1 MPFNKVFIAAYLI
14 FPDTF
19 VYIRLKKIHINCDA
33 NYRLGKRVAKISEAR
48 FLGLVGFL
56 KKRILM
62 SPLLIIIGR
71 LAL

>member
-19 VYIRLKKIHINCDA
+19 VYIR
-33 NYRLGKRVAKISEAR
+33 RLGKRVAKISEAR
-48 FLGLVGFL
+48 FLGLVAFL